1 MASQVRIVTLLTD
14 FGLQDA
20 YIASMKGVLLDINP
34 NLKIID
40 ISHEIP
46 KFNVRRAA
54 IVLAQAASFFPRG
67 TIHVAVVDP
76 GVGTLRRP
84 IIIKTKHYFFVG
96 PDNGVLSIA
105 AEKDGV
111 LCAYQIDE
119 GRYVFANRSN
129 TFAGRDI
136 FAPVA
141 AHISRGI
148 PLKKLGGEIGNIKRI
163 EISESKRS
171 GNQID
176 GEVLMID
183 SFGNIITNISA
194 SLIKDLKLGQIILVK
209 IGSRVLR
216 VPFFK
221 TYCDVEKGKSLALIG
236 SSNFLEIGLNQGN
249 ISRLLRVVKE
259 GTKIRIKIY

>member
-1 MASQVRIVTLLTD
+1 
-14 FGLQDA
+14 
-20 YIASMKGVLLDINP
+20 MKGVLLDINP

-54 IVLAQAASFFPRG
+54 IVLAQASSFFPRG
-67 TIHVAVVDP
+67 TVHVAVVDP
-76 GVGTLRRP
+76 GVGTLRAP
-84 IIIKTKHYFFVG
+84 LIIKTKRYFFVG

-105 AEKDGV
+105 AEKDGI

-119 GRYVFANRSN
+119 GRYVFADRSH

-141 AHISRGI
+141 AYISRGI
-148 PLKKLGGEIGNIKRI
+148 PLKKLGREIESIKNISFN
-163 EISESKRS
+163 EPKRS

-183 SFGNIITNISA
+183 SFGNIITNIDA
-194 SLIKDLKLGQIILVK
+194 QMIKDLKIGQIIPIK
-209 IGSRVLR
+209 IGRKMLR
-216 VPFFK
+216 VPFLR
-221 TYCDVEKGKSLALIG
+221 TYGDVEKGKPLALIG
-236 SSNFLEIGLNQGN
+236 SSNLLEIGLNQGN
-249 ISRLLRVVKE
+249 ISRLLRVAK
-259 GTKIRIKIY
+259 